1 MIVVVSIVFLA
12 GGILGLFT
20 GISILSMVEV
30 AFWVL
35 RFLTTR
41 AHSQERKIQ

>member
-1 MIVVVSIVFLA
+1 MIVVFLA

-35 RFLTTR
+35 RFLATR
-41 AHSQERKIQ
+41 AHSQERKSQ

>member
-35 RFLTTR
+35 RYLTTR
-41 AHSQERKIQ
+41 AYTEQRKSQ

>member
-1 MIVVVSIVFLA
+1 MVLHA

-35 RFLTTR
+35 RFLATR
-41 AHSQERKIQ
+41 AHSQQRKSQ